1 MTHELWEDPESTLNS
16 LRIEGVSTNDW
27 GWSLIRETC
36 PFTSLWLAD
45 KSHQVAKIS
54 LKDAGKE
61 TRPLPISKQVYP
73 VWGSLQ
79 LIASFVWVR
88 GGARFCLL
96 LRNVSSSQRCL
107 SINNRIIIKWTNVL
121 LDIPVVAMATSE
133 LPVQIS
139 NEPATPRRARFC
151 LSWPQLSLQLS
162 VWTLLLWARG
172 HLSLSEKCGPPSRN
186 SQVAWH
192 CWLCNPT
199 PAGHSRSFITESAE
213 KWLILALSHH

>member
-1 MTHELWEDPESTLNS
+1 MTEAGAWSVRPAPSPACGLQTNPTRWRRFPPRMLGLYRLANRS
-16 LRIEGVSTNDW
+16 IQFGV
-27 GWSLIRETC
+27 
-36 PFTSLWLAD
+36 
-45 KSHQVAKIS
+45 
-54 LKDAGKE
+54 
-61 TRPLPISKQVYP
+61 
-73 VWGSLQ
+73 
-79 LIASFVWVR
+79 ASFVWVR
-88 GGARFCLL
+88 GGARFCFL

-199 PAGHSRSFITESAE
+199 PAGHSKSFITELAE